1 MLVYIDSMIKI
12 AHGDY
17 TIPNYPDSFVKR
29 MVKFAE
35 LKDLDIE
42 NHFFVCPER
51 AKQYRYCIKTSADI
65 KFEMLKLAL
74 KRLLD
79 DK

>member
-1 MLVYIDSMIKI
+1 MLVYIDSLIKI
-12 AHGDY
+12 ASGDFK
-17 TIPNYPDSFVKR
+17 IPNYPDNFVKR
-29 MVKFAE
+29 IVKFAE
-35 LKDLDIE
+35 IKDADIE

-65 KFEMLKLAL
+65 KFELLKIAL
-74 KRLLD
+74 KRLLN